1 MKLIENGKIELKD
14 SRTSGYTVTYE
25 LSDDVL
31 SGFKAYI
38 NDENDEIIIISRK
51 LLVNDG
57 MLEKLEDI
65 VVDHGFNWTHVM
77 EIE

>member
-14 SRTSGYTVTYE
+14 SKTSSYTVTYE

-77 EIE
+77 EI